1 MGHTSRRKFLRQGSL
16 GAAGFLFA
24 SGLANSSFAGTFSGE
39 GRTPAI
45 LGGRPVWSETD
56 WVKWPMWV
64 QSEDEKIL
72 IDSVRSGV
80 WSRNKLVDSFE
91 GKWAEAVGTKRCL
104 TVVNGT
110 NALITAI
117 GQLDIGP
124 GDEVITTPY
133 TFIASVQA
141 ILANH
146 AMPVFAD
153 IDPAT
158 YQIDPEKLE
167 SKITKRTKAILV
179 VHILGLPAD
188 MDRIMAIAQKHNLL
202 VIEDA
207 CQAHLAEYGNK
218 KVGSIGKAGCFSF
231 QNSKNLPIGE
241 GGAIVSDDEQFID
254 KCFAAHNLGYAYGT
268 STGAVAGDSFMKASK
283 IRLTEYAAAIGLA
296 QLKRLEAQ
304 TITRDE
310 NARYLSSM
318 LKDIDGVT
326 PIKLYN
332 KVNRGAFHLYSF
344 RYRPESFAGLSRQK
358 FLEALRKEGLPC
370 SGGYKVMHTQEFMK
384 DAFASRIYKSFY
396 AKKMLDFDDYLRR
409 NSCPENEA
417 LCKDAV
423 WLTQNVLLGSRRDME
438 GIAEAIRNISRNA
451 DRIKD

>member
-1 MGHTSRRKFLRQGSL
+1 
-16 GAAGFLFA
+16 
-24 SGLANSSFAGTFSGE
+24 
-39 GRTPAI
+39 
-45 LGGRPVWSETD
+45 
-56 WVKWPMWV
+56 MWV
-64 QSEDEKIL
+64 QAEDEKVL

-80 WSRNKLVDSFE
+80 WSRAKLVDEFE
-91 GKWAEAVGTKRCL
+91 SRWADAIGTRRCL

-117 GQLDIGP
+117 NQLDIGA

-141 ILANH
+141 ILANN

-158 YQIDPEKLE
+158 YQIDPAKLE

-188 MDRIMAIAQKHNLL
+188 MDKIMSIAQKHNLV

-207 CQAHLAEYGNK
+207 CQAHLAEYDGK

-241 GGAIVSDDEQFID
+241 GGAIVSNDERFID
-254 KCFAAHNLGYAYGT
+254 NCFAAHNLGYAYGT
-268 STGAVAGDSFMKASK
+268 STGAVAGDSFMRASK
-283 IRLTEYAAAIGLA
+283 IRLTEYQAAIGLA
-296 QLKRLEAQ
+296 QLKRVEEQ
-304 TITRDE
+304 TNTRHE
-310 NARYLSSM
+310 NAAYLSSM

-326 PIKLYN
+326 PIKLYD
-332 KVNRGAFHLYSF
+332 KVTRGAYHLYSF
-344 RYRPESFAGLSRQK
+344 RYHPESFKGLSRQK

-370 SGGYKVMHTQEFMK
+370 SGGYKVMHTQEFMRNT
-384 DAFASRIYKSFY
+384 FASRVYKSFY
-396 AKKMLDFDDYLRR
+396 SKKMLDFEDYKQR

-423 WLTQNVLLGSRRDME
+423 WLTQNVLLGSRKDME
-438 GIAEAIRNISRNA
+438 GIADAIRNISRNA
-451 DRIKD
+451 DKI